1 MNWESVKYFTSE
13 HRESA
18 RYAKAINDYQTIEL
32 RVIGSL
38 NALNLVQNAII
49 TSGLLAGTLIVA
61 YRVTKGTATAAEFV
75 VFLTY
80 LGQLYGPLNML
91 GEPDQIRPFCAQ
103 SDLSYTRNRNDLS
116 STECR
121 KPFWGASSKNRS
133 DFILY
138 RVWSMPRNS

>member
-13 HRESA
+13 QRESA

-32 RVIGSL
+32 RVIWSL

-91 GEPDQIRPFCAQ
+91 GEEDEVGYSCA
-103 SDLSYTRNRNDLS
+103 
-116 STECR
+116 
-121 KPFWGASSKNRS
+121 
-133 DFILY
+133 I
-138 RVWSMPRNS
+138 